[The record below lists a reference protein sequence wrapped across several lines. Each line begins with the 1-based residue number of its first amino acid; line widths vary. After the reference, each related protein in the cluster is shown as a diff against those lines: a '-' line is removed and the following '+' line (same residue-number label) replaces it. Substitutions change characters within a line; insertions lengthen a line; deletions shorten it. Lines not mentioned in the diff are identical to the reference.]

1 MSVTL
6 HTNLGDLKV
15 ELFCEDAPRT
25 CENFLA
31 LCASEYYDN
40 TSFHRNIKGFM
51 IQGGDPTGTG
61 RGGQSIWG
69 GKFNDVA
76 IGAAPFVIAML
87 AMILILIWAPFLA
100 TWLPTLVYH

>member
-1 MSVTL
+1 MTNKSHCYDARRARSQHTPEDIMSVTL

-40 TSFHRNIKGFM
+40 TSFHRNIKARRAH
-51 IQGGDPTGTG
+51 DTG
-61 RGGQSIWG
+61 RRSHGDRAGRSEHLGRQVSRR
-69 GKFNDVA
+69 D
-76 IGAAPFVIAML
+76 
-87 AMILILIWAPFLA
+87 
-100 TWLPTLVYH
+100 TR